1 MIEKNN
7 HSDMEEQFKQTQPM
21 CTWIQ
26 DAPSDSWH
34 TVPRRKTGA
43 PVLRYGPD
51 STATGVVA
59 TLPG

>member
-1 MIEKNN
+1 MSTEYYNY
-7 HSDMEEQFKQTQPM
+7 DMAQKR
-21 CTWIQ
+21 II
-26 DAPSDSWH
+26 PSDSWH